1 MAKFALIIAIP
12 QYDNFKPLPKT
23 TQDGETIAQQ
33 LSNYGNYRLTR
44 LPSQGNADKADY
56 EMKAGKVTVNQ
67 LYATLKRFLNE
78 IAKNQAA
85 LIYFT
90 GHGFT
95 CDRFDEEE
103 GFLAASNTQV
113 TLENNKITAQKNGFP
128 LTRLA
133 SLIQKANLSELI
145 LLLDCCHSGNFIE
158 KNLIRDS
165 LQTFE
170 HKQNYYLITA
180 CRSYETAK
188 SIRKEEHSVFSGALI
203 EGLSSQNANEQG
215 KISCDRLFDY
225 INTQIGGK
233 LQSPLRMG
241 IGGSI
246 SLVKYSVT
254 GTEKIPEIEPILD
267 GKGEIVCPY
276 QGLLAFTKT
285 ERPFFF
291 GRKQVV
297 EELERKLTRQPFVPL
312 IGASGSGKSSV
323 VLAGLIPWLEKAG
336 WQVLDPIKPGFKP
349 LMRLEE
355 VLRKKYFVE
364 EEQLLDKCIH
374 GESSEGLKP
383 LLERFPQG
391 RHLLVVDQ
399 FEELFTV
406 AQPKQRDRFIHL
418 ITQVAELP
426 NSPLAIVTTMRAD
439 FLEPCLD
446 YEPLRQLIEQEAKY
460 LPTLAGK
467 NLIDAICEPAKR
479 QGYEVTE
486 ELLYQI
492 RDDIKQEPGSLP
504 LLEFA
509 LTQLWDKRDRVR
521 HELTLD
527 GYEGIG
533 GMVGALNIHA
543 DKVYQYRDYEK
554 DSPQDERA
562 EAEKGLIKG
571 IFLKLLQIGEGEK
584 DTRLRQPKAA
594 ILSLAGDNP
603 KQQELLKELIDGK
616 QGLVKGRLLV
626 TGGSEPER
634 EAWVDLAHEAL
645 IDGWTQLK
653 EWRTENREGRKLARQ
668 VEKDAQ
674 NWQAHDKPLESYFL
688 WGGDKLAEA
697 EKVLS
702 EYAAIEPLSKLAEEF
717 LEACR
722 KQELR
727 SYLRDPVIDN
737 LDRQGLDKVA
747 ADKSFLTKD
756 RLWSFLENESE
767 AAEVRLGASWLL
779 KQWGEEV
786 PTQMAEIDEEEQI
799 SLRIVEPPPTVV
811 EDLGDGITLELVKI
825 PGGEFWMGSPEE
837 EEESN
842 RWEHPQHQVK
852 ISPFLM
858 GKYPVTQAQWRAIA
872 SLPQVERDLDLDPS
886 YFKGYN
892 RPVEMVSWDDA
903 VEFCQR
909 LARQTRNDYRLP
921 SEAEWEYACRA
932 GTTTSYHFGQTI
944 SPSLAN
950 YVQAKRGRPTPVER
964 FQVVNAFGLYDMHG
978 NVWEWCEDD
987 WHDSYQDAPTDGS
1000 AWIRRGRLGGG
1011 IKGFDSTNVVR
1022 GGAWGSNPYFCRSAY
1037 RGGDTRDDRD
1047 FNIGFRVVCVAPRTT

>member
-1 MAKFALIIAIP
+1 MTKFALIIAIP
-12 QYDNFKPLPKT
+12 EYDNFKPLPKT

-33 LSNYGNYRLTR
+33 LRTYGDYQITR
-44 LPSQGNADKADY
+44 LPQKRNAEKADY

-67 LYATLKRFLNE
+67 LYDTLKLFLNE
-78 IAKNQAA
+78 IAKNQTA

-95 CDRFDEEE
+95 CDRFDEQE

-113 TLENNKITAQKNGFP
+113 TVENNKIIEQKNGFP

-133 SLIQKANLSELI
+133 SLIQEANLSELVM
-145 LLLDCCHSGNFIE
+145 LLDCCHSGNYIE
-158 KNLIRDS
+158 KHLMNDS
-165 LQTFE
+165 LKTFE

-188 SIRKEEHSVFSGALI
+188 SIRKEEHSVFSGAVI

-246 SLVKYSVT
+246 TLVKHSFT
-254 GTEKIPEIEPILD
+254 GTEEVPEIQPILD
-267 GKGEIVCPY
+267 AKGEIVCPY

-297 EELERKLTRQPFVPL
+297 EELERKLTRQSFIPL

-323 VLAGLIPWLEKAG
+323 VLAGLIPWLEELG
-336 WQVLDPIKPGFKP
+336 WQVIEPIKPGFKP
-349 LMRLEE
+349 LARLEQ
-355 VLRKKYFVE
+355 VLHQNYFSE

-374 GESSEGLKP
+374 DQSSEGLKP
-383 LLERFPQG
+383 LLERLRERFPQG

-406 AQPKQRDRFIHL
+406 AEAEQCDRFIYL
-418 ITQVAELP
+418 ITQVTELP
-426 NSPLAIVTTMRAD
+426 NSPLAVVTTMRAD

-446 YEPLRQLIEQEAKY
+446 YEPLRQLIEEEAKY

-479 QGYEVTE
+479 QGYQVTE
-486 ELLYQI
+486 ELLYKI
-492 RDDIKQEPGSLP
+492 RDDIKQEPGFLP

-509 LTQLWDKRDRVR
+509 LTQLWDKGDRAK
-521 HELTLD
+521 HQLTLE
-527 GYEGIG
+527 GYEAIG
-533 GMVGALNIHA
+533 GMVGALNRHA
-543 DKVYQYRDYEK
+543 DKVFQYRDYEQ
-554 DSPQDERA
+554 DSPQEKRS
-562 EAEKGLIKG
+562 ETEKGLIKG

-603 KQQELLKELIDGK
+603 EEQKLLTELIEGK

-645 IDGWTQLK
+645 IEGWEKLK
-653 EWRTENREGRKLARQ
+653 QWRTENREGRRLARQ
-668 VEKDAQ
+668 MEKDAQ
-674 NWQAHDKPLESYFL
+674 TWQAHDKFRDYL
-688 WGGDKLAEA
+688 WGGYKLAEA
-697 EKVLS
+697 EQVLS
-702 EYAAIEPLSKLAEEF
+702 EYAVIEPLSKLAQQF
-717 LEACR
+717 LEACS

-727 SYLRDPVIDN
+727 SYLLFSDVDN
-737 LDRQGLDKVA
+737 LNHKALEEA
-747 ADKSFLTKD
+747 AAVKSFLTKK
-756 RLWSFLENESE
+756 RLWKLLEGVSE
-767 AAEVRLGASWLL
+767 EVKVRLGASWLL

-786 PTQMAEIDEEEQI
+786 PIRLAKIDGEGKI
-799 SLRIVEPPPTVV
+799 SLHIVEPPPTVI
-811 EDLGDGITLELVKI
+811 ENLGNGIILEMVKI
-825 PGGEFWMGSPEE
+825 PGGEFWMGSPEGE
-837 EEESN
+837 EGSYNDE
-842 RWEHPQHQVK
+842 RPRHKVRV
-852 ISPFLM
+852 SPFLM

-872 SLPQVERDLDLDPS
+872 SLPEVERDLNSDPS
-886 YFKGYN
+886 YYKGDN
-892 RPVEMVSWDDA
+892 RPVEQVSWYDA

-909 LARQTRNDYRLP
+909 LSQKTGKEYRLP

-944 SPSLAN
+944 APSLAN
-950 YVQAKRGRPTPVER
+950 YIQAQRGRTTTVGR
-964 FQVVNAFGLYDMHG
+964 FQVVNAFGLYDLHG
-978 NVWEWCEDD
+978 NVWEWCEDG

-1000 AWIRRGRLGGG
+1000 VWSSGNGS
-1011 IKGFDSTNVVR
+1011 KKVVR
-1022 GGAWGSNPYFCRSAY
+1022 GGSWFFIPGSCRSAT
-1037 RGGDTRDDRD
+1037 RNDSTRDNRLSD
-1047 FNIGFRVVCVAPRTT
+1047 IGFRVVCVVPRAT